1 MALFHHYL
9 LLAFRCSGPLFLVV
23 PINKGPEIKS
33 NSTANVSQI
42 ELLNKVIPARRLGTP
57 KHRLLETTVCK
68 SGFFCEVYHFHD
80 FISPILLKY

>member
-42 ELLNKVIPARRLGTP
+42 ELLNEVIPARRLGTP

-68 SGFFCEVYHFHD
+68 SGFFVK
-80 FISPILLKY
+80 FIIFIILFLTILLKY

>member
-1 MALFHHYL
+1 LHFVVA
-9 LLAFRCSGPLFLVV
+9 GPLFLVV

-33 NSTANVSQI
+33 NSTANISQI

-68 SGFFCEVYHFHD
+68 SGLFCEVYHFHD
-80 FISPILLKY
+80 FIFTYFIKILKIS

>member
-33 NSTANVSQI
+33 NSTANISQI
-42 ELLNKVIPARRLGTP
+42 ELLNKVIRQDVWVPQNIACSKRRCA
-57 KHRLLETTVCK
+57 KVA
-68 SGFFCEVYHFHD
+68 FFAK
-80 FISPILLKY
+80 FIIFMILFSPILLKY

>member
-1 MALFHHYL
+1 LHFVVA
-9 LLAFRCSGPLFLVV
+9 GPLFLVV

-33 NSTANVSQI
+33 NCTANISQI

-68 SGFFCEVYHFHD
+68 SGFFAK
-80 FISPILLKY
+80 FIIFMILFSPILLKY